1 VNKVEE
7 CGVRDPRY
15 TASVLCTLTRG
26 HEGFHYDFENPGLGM
41 WPVPTAPDVREESK
55 CAQRTWT

>member
-26 HEGFHYDFENPGLGM
+26 HEGLHYDFENPGLGM
-41 WPVPTAPDVREESK
+41 WPGLTSPGLRDGETDD
-55 CAQRTWT
+55 